1 MGYRRVASVRTVP
14 PVLTVTLLTT
24 GTVTRTC
31 RCVKERTYMSDSTS
45 LKSLNVLTTEGVA
58 EAAGL
63 SVGSVRVMV
72 IRARKRAEA
81 GRSLPTD
88 LPTPDLS
95 VFRSPLWKKSTITAW
110 MKRRE
115 KAGLGASSTSPAKK
129 AEPKKAAK
137 PAAKKASPKV
147 AKKAVKK
154 ATKTAK

>member
-1 MGYRRVASVRTVP
+1 
-14 PVLTVTLLTT
+14 
-24 GTVTRTC
+24 
-31 RCVKERTYMSDSTS
+31 MSDSTS

-88 LPTPDLS
+88 LPAPDLS

-110 MKRRE
+110 LKRRE
-115 KAGLGASSTSPAKK
+115 KAGLGTASTAPAKK
-129 AEPKKAAK
+129 AEPKKAVK

-147 AKKAVKK
+147 AKKAAKK